1 MRLTGRFTATTP
13 SRRVQWWVSFGL
25 FTLLIWAWALS
36 NPLMAGPDEPEHTMR
51 AASVARGELIGPTR
65 RGQPDHIRFVEVPDR
80 LARVRFSAA
89 CYAFRRHIDA
99 GCEVT
104 LNEGPDGVHRTPI
117 SNGRFP
123 PTPYGVLGLP
133 SLINHSSAGV
143 YLMRLFGAA
152 ICGALF
158 ASALLSLR
166 QARAPWLAASGL
178 AFALTPMVLFVDS
191 LVNPSGL
198 EIAGGVA
205 FWASGAVLVGKARER
220 IVDARLV
227 ARTAIG
233 AAVLVLA
240 RPLGMGW
247 LAFAA
252 VVLLLTC
259 TAPALGRLLR
269 ARVVQVW
276 AGVVAACIA
285 FELAWITYFDSLG
298 SKTPPGP
305 SAEGFND
312 LEVLRETF
320 GTTSASYREM
330 IGVFGW
336 VDTPAPALT
345 VVLWTGALGL
355 LVGLGLGLARRQMAI
370 AIATLLGLI
379 VVVPAVLEF
388 IEAKRFG
395 FGWQG
400 RYTLPFAVGLP
411 ILCGYTL
418 AEEPGRILKRGRLTL
433 VLASAFVVAHLL
445 AFWQNL
451 RRYAVGYDGPL
462 AFWFDAD
469 WTPPIPSLLLL
480 ASYALVLVALAL
492 WLWGRAASPAKDTEI
507 ESDVTTRETVET
519 PTAAYA
525 GATKPA

>member
-1 MRLTGRFTATTP
+1 VRLADLLTASRR
-13 SRRVQWWVSFGL
+13 SRRVQWWVSFAL
-25 FTLLIWAWALS
+25 FTSLMSAWALS
-36 NPLMAGPDEPEHTMR
+36 NPLMAGPDEPEHTIR

-65 RGQPDHIRFVEVPDR
+65 PGYPDHVRFVKVPNR
-80 LARVRFSAA
+80 ISRTAIV
-89 CYAFRRHIDA
+89 A
-99 GCEVT
+99 GCFAFHPAVSAGCALS
-104 LNEGPDGVHRTPI
+104 LNKGPDGTERKAI

-123 PTPYGVLGLP
+123 PTPYAVLGLP

-143 YLMRLFGAA
+143 YLMRIFGAA
-152 ICGALF
+152 LCGALF

-166 QARAPWLAASGL
+166 QTRAAWLAASGL
-178 AFALTPMVLFVDS
+178 AFALTPMVFFVDS

-205 FWASGAVLVGKARER
+205 FWASGVVLVGKARKGV
-220 IVDARLV
+220 VDSRLV

-240 RPLGMGW
+240 RPLGMVW
-247 LAFAA
+247 LAVAA

-269 ARVVQVW
+269 ARVVQLW
-276 AGVVAACIA
+276 AGAVLACIA
-285 FELAWITYFDSLG
+285 FELAWITYYDSLG

-305 SAEGFND
+305 SADGFSD
-312 LEVLRETF
+312 LEVLRHTL
-320 GTTSASYREM
+320 GTTSESYREM

-345 VVLWTGALGL
+345 VVLWTAMLGL
-355 LVGLGLGLARRQMAI
+355 LVGLGLGVGRRRMVA
-370 AIATLLGLI
+370 AIATLLALI

-388 IEAKRFG
+388 IEAERFG

-418 AEEPGRILKRGRLTL
+418 AQEPARILTRGRLTI
-433 VLASAFVVAHLL
+433 VLGTAFVVAHFL

-451 RRYAVGYDGPL
+451 RRYAVGYNGPL
-462 AFWFDAD
+462 AFWFDAH
-469 WTPPIPSLLLL
+469 WSPPLPSLLLL
-480 ASYALVLVALAL
+480 VAYAAVLVALAV
-492 WLWGRAASPAKDTEI
+492 WLWGDAAARTGLASETSETTIRTERGG
-507 ESDVTTRETVET
+507 TRV
-519 PTAAYA
+519 ASVS
-525 GATKPA
+525 G